1 MTYNGI
7 ALLFFVNIKV
17 IKLTHFVLDPC
28 KWLYEWA
35 QWLIL
40 PRQRQSVGIVGKVE
54 HPVQTLISCQLLWVF
69 VCLTLP
75 STMKLQWGRKGQPKL
90 KAMFRLNMFKWQNY
104 CELKSELDSVQVMHP
119 IQLLNQHGDTGW
131 TCDPIQSYLIWFG
144 EITRWKQLK
153 SCGKWIFLLAT
164 TTFNYKY
171 SSKVR
176 RKCVSV
182 EAWGSFTA
190 SEEVSTMIL

>member
-1 MTYNGI
+1 MTLTFNNGI

-28 KWLYEWA
+28 KCLYEWA

-104 CELKSELDSVQVMHP
+104 CELKLELDSVQVMHP

-144 EITRWKQLK
+144 
-153 SCGKWIFLLAT
+153 
-164 TTFNYKY
+164 
-171 SSKVR
+171 
-176 RKCVSV
+176 
-182 EAWGSFTA
+182 
-190 SEEVSTMIL
+190 